1 MSPVQQI
8 ERILM
13 TTGANRYGSEQIN
26 QLQHALQCATLAED
40 NYASPALIT
49 AALLHDIGHL
59 VDNHSV
65 GATSKGID
73 RRHERIGGAY
83 LKQWFA
89 DDVVAPVALHVPAKH
104 SLCAA
109 APAYFEKLSPASVHS
124 LELQGGQFDQ
134 DQARSFFER
143 DYAPDAIRLRQWD
156 EKAKDP
162 EAITPTLEHFLHHV
176 DQLTATFLSAVE

>member
-1 MSPVQQI
+1 MSPTQEI
-8 ERILM
+8 EKVLR
-13 TTGANRYGSEQIN
+13 TNGAKRYGTEAVN
-26 QLQHALQCATLAED
+26 QLQHALQCATLAESS
-40 NYASPALIT
+40 NAPPALIT

-59 VDNHSV
+59 VDNRAK
-65 GATSKGID
+65 GAAAQGID
-73 RRHERIGGAY
+73 RRHEKIGSAY

-89 DDVVAPVALHVPAKH
+89 DDVVAPVALHVPAKRY
-104 SLCAA
+104 LCAA
-109 APAYFEKLSPASVHS
+109 DPAYFEKLSPASVHS

-162 EAITPTLEHFLHHV
+162 EAKTPTLEHFLRNV
-176 DQLTATFLSAVE
+176 EQLTATFLSAVE